1 MMKKF
6 KILIFLVIFL
16 VYNIFLTDN
25 KIQEN
30 FDNNF
35 LHTIV
40 DKVYVIN
47 MDKDK
52 ERMYILDKKMKE
64 LGIKYQRITGVD
76 GKKVYPKYKDKTKL
90 RPGQI
95 GCLLS
100 HLNILNDAIK
110 NKYDNILVLE
120 DDILFHRNFHN
131 EFKKKYNKLM
141 KNEKNYDLIYLGCHQ
156 SLNGD
161 GYWSRIKMKEEYYE
175 NNTTDGTF
183 AMLIN
188 KNIFQ
193 DIINFVEN
201 LELPIDTAISKYILS
216 NNKYKTY
223 SFFPHL
229 IISDV
234 SLLSNTYSRQR
245 DMQKY
250 IKSNKI
256 DIKNFNLQR
265 NTNY

>member
-1 MMKKF
+1 MIKIVI
-6 KILIFLVIFL
+6 ILIFWVIIL
-16 VYNIFLTDN
+16 LYNIFFSDYL
-25 KIQEN
+25 IQEN
-30 FDNNF
+30 FDNIF

-40 DKVYVIN
+40 DKIYVIN

-52 ERMYILDKKMKE
+52 GRMHNLDEKMRE
-64 LGIKYQRITGVD
+64 LKLDYQRITGVD
-76 GKKVYPKYKDKTKL
+76 GQKVYPEYKKKTKL

-110 NKYDNILVLE
+110 NKYENILVLE

-216 NNKYKTY
+216 NKKYKTY

-234 SLLSNTYSRQR
+234 SLLSNTDSRQR

-250 IKSNKI
+250 IKFNKI
-256 DIKNFNLQR
+256 DIKNFNLPG